1 MQHSRFFLRR
11 IMISILFCGH
21 CSLFQK
27 YDREET
33 QEELDNALQVSE
45 IGENLSEQE
54 EEYNFDSDDSRE
66 YEEDAEEDD
75 HNAAELDAKKV
86 LKALQPIIEKRIKFF
101 ESVREQKREKTIE
114 TKGKRVYVSKFN
126 KTSTQCKNEKTK
138 SINVAPAAADAVSS
152 TTSNVVAETPVKKL
166 AVNRGNYEEIEETV
180 TTTTVITTTKKVR
193 RVVTLDRA
201 DENTNHVKRK
211 LSMISVNEDE
221 EYTPKK
227 RAPKSETR
235 RKTMNGA
242 STKKLRNSIA
252 MNAIQAAS
260 NDKSIVLYEPID
272 ACKYDTA
279 GDETLKLEPN
289 ELNEVIFNKTHLNKS
304 GNESMQVVQLFAETI
319 NVDREAT
326 LIFQMDGD
334 GDDHKRVAKAKSK
347 VDVLHRFSRLSMPK
361 LCIEKRSEN

>member
-1 MQHSRFFLRR
+1 MQ
-11 IMISILFCGH
+11 I
-21 CSLFQK
+21 
-27 YDREET
+27 
-33 QEELDNALQVSE
+33 SE
-45 IGENLSEQE
+45 IGENLSEQD
-54 EEYNFDSDDSRE
+54 EEYNFEADDSCE

-75 HNAAELDAKKV
+75 HDAPELDAKKV
-86 LKALQPIIEKRIKFF
+86 LKALQPIIEKRVKFY
-101 ESVREQKREKTIE
+101 ESVREKKMEQTIE
-114 TKGKRVYVSKFN
+114 TKGKRVYLSKSD
-126 KTSTQCKNEKTK
+126 KTSTQRKNETTK
-138 SINVAPAAADAVSS
+138 SNYVAPAAVDAVTS
-152 TTSNVVAETPVKKL
+152 TTSYVVAATPVKKL
-166 AVNRGNYEEIEETV
+166 AVNGGNYHEIEETV

-201 DENTNHVKRK
+201 DENTNHAKRK
-211 LSMISVNEDE
+211 LSMISVNEHD

-227 RAPKSETR
+227 CAPKSETR

-242 STKKLRNSIA
+242 STKKLRSSTA

-304 GNESMQVVQLFAETI
+304 GNESTQEVQLFAETI

-361 LCIEKRSEN
+361 LCIQKRSENWDWAHKPIVLGKNITIAENSGTFIDENVQNI